1 VPFKFDGGIGYMAL
15 PEDIDAK
22 DIATKLLARIEKLQK
37 TLVGIERNLNNKEFV
52 ANAPA
57 ALVEET
63 QGKAREIQESIA
75 KLEDFRK
82 SLG

>member
-1 VPFKFDGGIGYMAL
+1 PV
-15 PEDIDAK
+15 
-22 DIATKLLARIEKLQK
+22 
-37 TLVGIERNLNNKEFV
+37 
-52 ANAPA
+52 

-63 QGKAREIQESIA
+63 KGKAREIQESIA